1 MQAVLNL
8 GDSVEPPEPPR
19 SAPALMSSRPSG
31 NDLNRF
37 YLDLNISNI
46 SLVSSSMEENF
57 WNKPTLLWFTPKLG
71 LDTETGME
79 LLCLV
84 GMLLSLLAM
93 SLKSFRGSVVFSILW
108 FLYFSL
114 YQVKK
119 KLSSKE
125 SFIAN

>member
-1 MQAVLNL
+1 
-8 GDSVEPPEPPR
+8 
-19 SAPALMSSRPSG
+19 
-31 NDLNRF
+31 
-37 YLDLNISNI
+37 
-46 SLVSSSMEENF
+46 MEENF

-93 SLKSFRGSVVFSILW
+93 SLKSFRGSVIFFILW

-114 YQVKK
+114 YQVKES
-119 KLSSKE
+119 LSL
-125 SFIAN
+125 